1 MVLVKLFS
9 VVRKIKIYLLLI
21 AAIGLMDSSPCGA
34 MILNPTEKQVNEAL
48 AYGRE
53 HKDNIEKIKEDY
65 SYPSISGKDEF
76 VAVVTKVSLL
86 KLLSAYNEKRG
97 QKLSAEDIEGI
108 LNTKS
113 FYIKAYLLGD
123 DVNFATDIL
132 GVIEI
137 GGKIIQPV
145 EVKPMLWAI
154 PSLAWPQSPSYKAAN
169 YYYFDY
175 AEKKGNEKI
184 IFILKKQGGERRFEI
199 DLSNYD

>member
-1 MVLVKLFS
+1 MVFVILFS
-9 VVRKIKIYLLLI
+9 ALKKIKVTLLLI
-21 AAIGLMDSSPCGA
+21 TVIGLLTASPSRA
-34 MILNPTEKQVNEAL
+34 MIINPTEKQVNEAV
-48 AYGRE
+48 AYGKK
-53 HKDNIEKIKEDY
+53 HKDNIEKIKEEY

-97 QKLSAEDIEGI
+97 QKLSENEIDGI
-108 LNTKS
+108 LNAKS

-123 DVNFATDIL
+123 DVNFATDIR

-137 GGKIIQPV
+137 GGRVIQPV
-145 EVKPMLWAI
+145 EVKPMVWAI

-175 AEKKGNEKI
+175 GEKNGNEKI
-184 IFILKKQGGERRFEI
+184 TFILQKPGGETRFEI
-199 DLSNYD
+199 DLSKYD